1 LDDAQLKT
9 LCGAVAAGGVL
20 EVPKLL
26 RAFEQSRDERVGE
39 ELVAALARSAGLKS
53 LQAEGLL
60 AALEPYSEAVRRKA
74 EPLLQQLSV
83 NTQKR
88 QARLAE
94 LQDVLAGGEIQHGR
108 DLFFG
113 NKKAICATC
122 HAVQGQGGK
131 FGPDLTKIGAIRT
144 ARDLLEAIVFPSVS
158 FARGYE
164 SFTVATDDGQVI
176 SGIIAR
182 ETADAIYLF
191 NSARV
196 EVRVARSSIE
206 SLAQSNVSI
215 MPEGM
220 DVQLGRQELAD
231 LIAFLQSLR

>member
-1 LDDAQLKT
+1 M
-9 LCGAVAAGGVL
+9 
-20 EVPKLL
+20 
-26 RAFEQSRDERVGE
+26 
-39 ELVAALARSAGLKS
+39 
-53 LQAEGLL
+53 
-60 AALEPYSEAVRRKA
+60 
-74 EPLLQQLSV
+74 
-83 NTQKR
+83 NTQKQ

-94 LQDVLAGGEIQHGR
+94 LQDVLAGGEIQRGR

-131 FGPDLTKIGAIRT
+131 FGPDLTKIGAIRSP
-144 ARDLLEAIVFPSVS
+144 RDLLEAIVFPSAS

-164 SFTVATDDGQVI
+164 PFTVATDEGQVI

-191 NSARV
+191 NNSRV
-196 EVRVARSSIE
+196 EVRVSRSSIE
-206 SLAQSNVSI
+206 SLSQSAVSI

-220 DVQLGRQELAD
+220 DVQLGPQELAD
-231 LIAFLQSLR
+231 LIAFLGSLR